1 LHDISGSRKMRALQ
15 FERFGNFNDVL
26 RVVEVGL
33 PMLRAGEVLV
43 KVAATSVNP
52 SDAKNILGRMQGTT
66 LPRIPGRDFAGVVV
80 DGPAKMIGTEIWGS
94 GGDIGFTR
102 DGAHAEYLIIPQ
114 ESVTA
119 KPAHLSMVEAA
130 AVGTNY
136 ITAYLGLIETANVQA
151 NEWVMVT
158 GATGGVGS
166 SVIQL
171 AKWKQARV
179 IAVVRTKPNDDF
191 IQRYGIDLVIDS
203 GTEDIVARVRE
214 ATDGAGVNLT
224 FDCVGGSL
232 FEKCLNSLGQLGRQI
247 NITSVDYRRVT
258 FDLPDFYHRQLTL
271 HGVDSRSLDTAKC
284 AHILSLLTS
293 AFDSG
298 VLRPPQIAIT
308 SKLAN
313 AVDAYQ
319 KVDNGS
325 AHGKVVLSIE
335 NG

>member
-1 LHDISGSRKMRALQ
+1 LHISSSSKKMRALQ
-15 FERFGNFNDVL
+15 FERFGNFHDAL
-26 RVVEVGL
+26 RVVEVDL
-33 PMLRAGEVLV
+33 PVPRADEVLV
-43 KVAATSVNP
+43 KVAAASVNP
-52 SDAKNILGRMQGTT
+52 SDAKSILGRMKGTT
-66 LPRIPGRDFAGVVV
+66 LPRIPGRDFAGVIV
-80 DGPAKMIGTEIWGS
+80 DGPTKMVGTEIWGS
-94 GGDIGFTR
+94 GGDIGFTS
-102 DGAHAEYLIIPQ
+102 DGAHAEYIAIPQ
-114 ESVTA
+114 KSVA
-119 KPAHLSMVEAA
+119 IKPAHLSMIEAA

-136 ITAYLGLIETANVQA
+136 ITAYLGLIEAANVRE

-171 AKWKQARV
+171 AKWKGARV

-191 IQRYGIDLVIDS
+191 IRRYGIDSVIDS
-203 GTEDIVARVRE
+203 GTEDIVTRVHE
-214 ATDGAGVNLT
+214 ATNGGANLT
-224 FDCVGGSL
+224 FDCVGGPL
-232 FEKCLNSLGQLGRQI
+232 FEKCLNSLRQLGRQV
-247 NITSVDYRRVT
+247 NITSVGDRRVT

-271 HGVDSRSLDTAKC
+271 HGVDSRSLDTTQC
-284 AHILSLLTS
+284 ARILNLLAP

-298 VLRPPQIAIT
+298 ILVPPQIAFT
-308 SKLAN
+308 SKLTN

>member
-1 LHDISGSRKMRALQ
+1 MRALQ

-26 RVVEVGL
+26 RVAEVDV
-33 PMLRAGEVLV
+33 PVPRADEVLV
-43 KVAATSVNP
+43 KVLAASVNP
-52 SDAKNILGRMQGTT
+52 SDAKNILGRMEGTT
-66 LPRIPGRDFAGVVV
+66 LPRIPGRDFAGIVV
-80 DGPAKMIGTEIWGS
+80 DGPTKMIGTEIWGS

-102 DGAHAEYLIIPQ
+102 DGAHAEYIVIPQ
-114 ESVTA
+114 ESVAT
-119 KPAHLSMVEAA
+119 KPAHLNIVEAA

-136 ITAYLGLIETANVQA
+136 ITAYLGLIETAKVRA

-191 IQRYGIDLVIDS
+191 NRRYGIDSVIDS
-203 GTEDIVARVRE
+203 STEDIVARVKE
-214 ATDGAGVNLT
+214 ATDGAGANLT
-224 FDCVGGSL
+224 FDCVGGPL

-247 NITSVDYRRVT
+247 NITSVGDRRVT

-271 HGVDSRSLDTAKC
+271 HGVDSRSLDTTKC
-284 AHILSLLTS
+284 ASILNLLAP

-298 VLRPPQIAIT
+298 ILTPPQIAFT